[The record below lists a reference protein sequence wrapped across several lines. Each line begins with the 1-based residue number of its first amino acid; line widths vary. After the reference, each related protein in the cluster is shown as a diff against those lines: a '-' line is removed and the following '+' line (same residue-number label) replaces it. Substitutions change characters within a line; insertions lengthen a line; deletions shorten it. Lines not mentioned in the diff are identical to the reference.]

1 MKIFNL
7 SNKILSSTKISILL
21 KGLKFTPTPEK
32 RNIEEI
38 KTDLAEFHRKL
49 RLKEF
54 FLEYQNNEDDSIVR
68 NKSFFEP
75 PKNRNVALD
84 QFIDITK
91 RFPFENLK
99 NNPKY
104 NLTLNERKS
113 ITSLKNDKS
122 IVIKEA
128 DKGGGIVIMNTD
140 YYKQKI
146 MKMLEDDTFYK
157 STNDN
162 CNKATFKKIRELIKL
177 SKDITRHEI
186 DYLLNFEFKSSL
198 FYGLPKIHKSK
209 LIKTKCKETTT
220 NYLEL
225 VDPEDLTFRPI
236 VAGTICETHR
246 LSNLIDI
253 LIKPFT
259 KHNKLFKAT

>member
-1 MKIFNL
+1 MIRHIFVFGIN
-7 SNKILSSTKISILL
+7 ILV
-21 KGLKFTPTPEK
+21 
-32 RNIEEI
+32 
-38 KTDLAEFHRKL
+38 HRKL

-54 FLEYQNNEDDSIVR
+54 FPEYQNNEDDSIVR

-75 PKNRNVALD
+75 PKNRNIALD

-91 RFPFENLK
+91 RFPLENLI
-99 NNPKY
+99 NNPKF

-113 ITSLKNDKS
+113 LTSLQNDKS

-146 MKMLEDDTFYK
+146 IDMLEDDTFYK
-157 STNDN
+157 AANDN
-162 CNKATFKKIRELIKL
+162 CSKATFKKIRELIKL

-186 DYLLNFEFKSSL
+186 DYLLYFEFKSSL

-209 LIKTKCKETTT
+209 LIKTKCKETVSS
-220 NYLEL
+220 Y
-225 VDPEDLTFRPI
+225 
-236 VAGTICETHR
+236 
-246 LSNLIDI
+246 
-253 LIKPFT
+253 
-259 KHNKLFKAT
+259 